1 MYVRESFP
9 LALCRC
15 GDRASCKS
23 GLASGLLT
31 ARYAEHFSARCAIWK
46 KPVQGSAPPTGS
58 KKLGKF
64 GKEQSSGQ
72 NQTRSMIFQSIY
84 FNYLFGYFHSAWTS
98 QPAVAVALTSGGE
111 SMHCKSVRNEHPVG
125 RFNLRYWFHAE
136 SRRCWFWGRNGNQT
150 AIKIFD
156 TWHQFLGE
164 EFRLRRCLV
173 VFVIIR

>member
-23 GLASGLLT
+23 GLASGLLA
-31 ARYAEHFSARCAIWK
+31 ARYAERFSARCAIWK

-98 QPAVAVALTSGGE
+98 QSANQQQQNRRRVAKVCIANRWEMNIRSGG
-111 SMHCKSVRNEHPVG
+111 SICDIGSTPKADVADSGVG
-125 RFNLRYWFHAE
+125 T
-136 SRRCWFWGRNGNQT
+136 G
-150 AIKIFD
+150 IKL
-156 TWHQFLGE
+156 Q
-164 EFRLRRCLV
+164 
-173 VFVIIR
+173 